1 MKRKASDSESSV
13 CRTRW
18 KIAGE
23 NGPFPQSQEASG
35 LGAGDS
41 CCLSGPGSDLGSAVG
56 KRRRVRKR
64 PGIPKSVSTG
74 RPADRALL
82 QINNK
87 QTRME
92 NHISRLFTKVRI
104 QMGSKWK
111 METSHHYKNTN
122 EKLGALA
129 YTCTV
134 HWHIPVLPDEAGGS
148 RELRSSR
155 PAWET

>member
-1 MKRKASDSESSV
+1 
-13 CRTRW
+13 
-18 KIAGE
+18 
-23 NGPFPQSQEASG
+23 
-35 LGAGDS
+35 
-41 CCLSGPGSDLGSAVG
+41 
-56 KRRRVRKR
+56 
-64 PGIPKSVSTG
+64 
-74 RPADRALL
+74 
-82 QINNK
+82 
-87 QTRME
+87 
-92 NHISRLFTKVRI
+92 
-104 QMGSKWK
+104 MGSKWK